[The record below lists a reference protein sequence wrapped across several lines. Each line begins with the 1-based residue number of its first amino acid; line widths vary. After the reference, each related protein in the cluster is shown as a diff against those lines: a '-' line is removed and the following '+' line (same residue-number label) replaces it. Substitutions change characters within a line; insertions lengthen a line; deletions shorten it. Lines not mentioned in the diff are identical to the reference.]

1 LRSSASGQ
9 TRSERPDSL
18 FPSEPMTQPEYIAA
32 LLSIIVGLG
41 LTDLAQS
48 LRELVRP
55 QRRVEWHWLPLLWA
69 ATTFLLA
76 VQLWWNS
83 FSFLNRATSAFFFP
97 YLIAFLLLYLTCA
110 FALPDPEWER
120 PRAGSGGSSGPSSTL
135 DLEAF
140 YFSTTHRRWYF
151 GTFIAFVV
159 VSQIGG
165 QTVRALE
172 SEPNLPELLSNGIL
186 VAGLAGLVV
195 TDRWWIHSP
204 VSVLCFLGIGGSTL
218 DAILG
223 F

>member
-1 LRSSASGQ
+1 
-9 TRSERPDSL
+9 
-18 FPSEPMTQPEYIAA
+18 MTQPAYIAA
-32 LLSIIVGLG
+32 LLSIVVGLG
-41 LTDLAQS
+41 LTDLAHS

-55 QRRVEWHWLPLLWA
+55 QRRVDWHWLPLLWA

-83 FSFLNRATSAFFFP
+83 FSFMKRATSEFFFP
-97 YLIAFLLLYLTCA
+97 FLIAFLLLYLTCA

-120 PRAGSGGSSGPSSTL
+120 PRAGSGGSSGTSSAL

-140 YFSTTHRRWYF
+140 YYSAAHRQWYF

-165 QTVRALE
+165 QAVRALG
-172 SEPNLPELLSNGIL
+172 SGPNLQELLNNGML
-186 VAGLAGLVV
+186 VVALGGLVF
-195 TDRWWIHSP
+195 TDRWWVHAPI
-204 VSVLCFLGIGGSTL
+204 SVLCFLGIGWYTL